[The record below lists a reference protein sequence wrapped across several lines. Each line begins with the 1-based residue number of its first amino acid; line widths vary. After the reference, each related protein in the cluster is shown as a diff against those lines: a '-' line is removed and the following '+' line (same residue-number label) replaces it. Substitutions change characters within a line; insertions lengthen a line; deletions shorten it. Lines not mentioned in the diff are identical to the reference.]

1 MSTIRVTTLPN
12 GLRVATD
19 TMPHVETASLGV
31 WVGVGTRN
39 ERAEVNG
46 VAHLVEHMVFKGTPT
61 RTAFDISEQI
71 EAVGGHMNAYTT
83 REHTAYYAK
92 VLKEDAPL
100 ALDVIGDSSSSSSR
114 LCWSMSPITSSASGA
129 SSFRTLA

>member
-1 MSTIRVTTLPN
+1 MNTIRVTTLPN

-83 REHTAYYAK
+83 REHTAY
-92 VLKEDAPL
+92 
-100 ALDVIGDSSSSSSR
+100 
-114 LCWSMSPITSSASGA
+114 
-129 SSFRTLA
+129 

>member
-1 MSTIRVTTLPN
+1 MNTIRVTTLPN

-46 VAHLVEHMVFKGTPT
+46 VAHLVEHMVFKGTPS

-83 REHTAYYAK
+83 RLLRQGPEGRRSPGARRDRRYAP
-92 VLKEDAPL
+92 AQL
-100 ALDVIGDSSSSSSR
+100 AGR
-114 LCWSMSPITSSASGA
+114 
-129 SSFRTLA
+129 